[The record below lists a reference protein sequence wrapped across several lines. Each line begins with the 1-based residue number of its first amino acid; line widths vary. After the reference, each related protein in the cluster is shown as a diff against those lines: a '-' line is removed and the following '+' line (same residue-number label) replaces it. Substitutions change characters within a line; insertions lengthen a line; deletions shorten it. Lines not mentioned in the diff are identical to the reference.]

1 MTARAHTRH
10 REPSVLSAQ
19 RCCTQQPAG
28 NAALGNKPSRMSGS
42 PLRTAE
48 SALHREANTALVRAI
63 RKFRIRTWKTYAG
76 ARPMLARGVP
86 PWNRHRPHQQRHQMM
101 TLSEALNDARR
112 RHVAIGHFNV
122 ADLVAL
128 KAVTEAARGLK
139 LPVLIGASEGER
151 GFLGVREIAAVVA
164 SLRETLDHP
173 IFLNADH
180 THSLE
185 GAIAAAEAGFDMIGF
200 DASTNP
206 LETNVKLTKQAV
218 EAVKSINRSIVVEG
232 ELGNIGSGSEIHDK
246 VPESSRFLTK
256 AEEAKQFVEATGID
270 VLAPAVGNM
279 HGLLKSMISGDV
291 KKRLDISRIRDVAG
305 AAGIPLTLHGG
316 SGTDDGDFQKA
327 ILAGMTIVHINTE
340 IRLAWRRGLEAS
352 LAENPDEVV
361 PYKIYNKPL
370 DEMRKVVSSRLRLF
384 NGV

>member
-1 MTARAHTRH
+1 
-10 REPSVLSAQ
+10 
-19 RCCTQQPAG
+19 
-28 NAALGNKPSRMSGS
+28 
-42 PLRTAE
+42 
-48 SALHREANTALVRAI
+48 
-63 RKFRIRTWKTYAG
+63 
-76 ARPMLARGVP
+76 
-86 PWNRHRPHQQRHQMM
+86 MM

-291 KKRLDISRIRDVAG
+291 KKRLDIGRIRDVAG